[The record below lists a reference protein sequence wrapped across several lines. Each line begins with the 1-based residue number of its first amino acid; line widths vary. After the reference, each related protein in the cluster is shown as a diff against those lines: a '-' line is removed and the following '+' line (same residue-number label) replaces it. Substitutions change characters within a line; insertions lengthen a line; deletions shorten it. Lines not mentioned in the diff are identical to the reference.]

1 MAIAKIVVEVDESG
15 IDVIETDG
23 SEITVIEVG
32 VQGPA
37 GPPGDGSGGG
47 GVTDHGDLT
56 GLDGDDHNQYHNDAR
71 GDSRYYTKSQVDT
84 SLGGKANSS
93 HSHAIGDVSGLQNA
107 LDAKQ
112 AAGSYAA
119 SSHTHSA
126 ESITGLATVAT
137 TGSYNDLSDKP
148 AGSSSPLSAKGDV
161 YTRTSSVDARL
172 AVGTNGYRMQANSN
186 ATTGLE
192 YTPPYPDPAYNCV
205 VHTDFM
211 EGLSRSPFTST
222 TSGGGS
228 VGDGGAGS
236 SNFVGTQT
244 LATNTSSASAM
255 AALVPIASGIGN
267 SNMALN
273 VTGRRFSV
281 KSRIFLATLPTGAE
295 DFYLFTG
302 LCNNTSASDLT
313 AATATCGM
321 YYSSASA
328 NWQIFTRFSA
338 TNTFTDTG
346 VPVVASTAYNV
357 EFVAIGN
364 NTVGSI
370 AFELYI
376 NGAKAGATVT
386 GFVSNALNVWP
397 AAIRKIAGTGNR
409 QLIVDACT
417 YALGRE

>member
-1 MAIAKIVVEVDESG
+1 
-15 IDVIETDG
+15 VIITITEPVYNVSVTG
-23 SEITVIEVG
+23 NTAPAVTITSSTVI
-32 VQGPA
+32 
-37 GPPGDGSGGG
+37 SSGG

-56 GLDGDDHNQYHNDAR
+56 GLDGDDHTHYHTDAR
-71 GDSRYYTKSQVDT
+71 GDARYYTKSAVDT
-84 SLGGKANSS
+84 ALGGKANSS

-107 LDAKQ
+107 LDGK
-112 AAGSYAA
+112 AAA
-119 SSHTHSA
+119 SHTHSA
-126 ESITGLATVAT
+126 ASITGLAPVAT
-137 TGSYNDLSDKP
+137 SGSYNDLSDKP
-148 AGSSSPLSAKGDV
+148 AGGSSPLSAKGDV
-161 YTRTSSVDARL
+161 YTRTSSADARL
-172 AVGTNGYRMQANSN
+172 AAGTNGYRIQANSN

-192 YTPPYPDPAYNCV
+192 YTPPYPDPAFNCTV
-205 VHTDFM
+205 YTDYM

-267 SNMALN
+267 SNIALN
-273 VTGRRFSV
+273 VTGRRVSV
-281 KSRIFLATLPTGAE
+281 KSRIFMATLPTGAE

-328 NWQIFTRFSA
+328 NWQIFTRYSA

-346 VPVVASTAYNV
+346 VPVVAATAYNV

-364 NTVGSI
+364 STVGSI

-376 NGAKAGATVT
+376 NGVKAGATVT

-409 QLIVDACT
+409 QLIVDACA